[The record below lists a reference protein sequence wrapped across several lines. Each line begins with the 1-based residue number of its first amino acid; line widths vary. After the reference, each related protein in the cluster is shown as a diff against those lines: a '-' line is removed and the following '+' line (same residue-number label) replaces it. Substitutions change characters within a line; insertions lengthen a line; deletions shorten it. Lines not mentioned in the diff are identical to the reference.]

1 MNSYS
6 GTFFSKY
13 AKKNVSF
20 LNLCNQ
26 FMFVC
31 IRMSQFQQYR
41 FEGMHETEDLQLTNC
56 KIFISF
62 ERQLDDKCVFTLDNE
77 M

>member
-1 MNSYS
+1 
-6 GTFFSKY
+6 
-13 AKKNVSF
+13 
-20 LNLCNQ
+20 
-26 FMFVC
+26 MFVC

-41 FEGMHETEDLQLTNC
+41 FEEMHETEDLQLTNC